1 MAELSVRTTTNA
13 RNQKW
18 TTETTMSK
26 NYYRTNF
33 NFMGFGN
40 FGKTQLGKYS
50 DNFNWEGA
58 IKRPL

>member
-1 MAELSVRTTTNA
+1 MAELSVRTTNA
-13 RNQKW
+13 CDQKW
-18 TTETTMSK
+18 TMETTMSK

-50 DNFNWEGA
+50 DNFN
-58 IKRPL
+58 